1 MRKLFKS
8 EASQFALFTGFKF
21 AGIFI
26 LVGCLTSYIVWLMIA
41 LNNVFF
47 EAHGYMNEL
56 ALREAYFDLVLK
68 SGEQWLPYLFGLVVA
83 LFFAGVF
90 MAKMLMRPF
99 RVLANY
105 CEHKMEGENAVYI
118 PDQFSDYKLLTR
130 FSDFFFQYIE
140 DSRRKG
146 RLEENTIPTRFLGIR
161 RPVFEKVFFFHF
173 FLLTLIIALVANS
186 LLSLIISEI
195 REDTV
200 DLAVSVLKAH
210 GAGTSHF
217 FQEQGYIFDT
227 ITIASA
233 GILFTSYMMLAFHLY
248 GQVSGAVF
256 GFFST
261 MRSFLK
267 GNTQTRVHLL
277 GYNHIRPFG
286 RVFNKYLKWVE
297 DSFSDTKT
305 GGK

>member
-21 AGIFI
+21 AGIFV
-26 LVGCLTSYIVWLMIA
+26 LVTCLTSYIVWLMVA
-41 LNNVFF
+41 VDNVFF
-47 EAHGYMNEL
+47 EAHGYMSEE

-68 SGEQWLPYLFGLVVA
+68 SGEDWLPYLFGLLIA
-83 LFFAGVF
+83 LFFAGIF

-99 RVLANY
+99 RVLACY
-105 CEHKMEGENAVYI
+105 CEKKMNGENAVYI

-130 FSDFFFQYIE
+130 FSDFFFQYVE
-140 DSRRKG
+140 DSKKKG
-146 RLEENTIPTRFLGIR
+146 KLEENTIPTRFLGIR

-173 FLLTLIIALVANS
+173 FLLTLIIALVAYS
-186 LLSLIISEI
+186 LLSLAISEI
-195 REDTV
+195 REDIV
-200 DLAVSVLKAH
+200 DMAVSVLQAH

-227 ITIASA
+227 ITVASA
-233 GILFTSYMMLAFHLY
+233 LILFTSYMMLAFHLY

-261 MRSFLK
+261 MRAFMK
-267 GNTQTRVHLL
+267 GNRQARVHLL

-297 DSFSDTKT
+297 DSFSESKT